1 MPTQI
6 SDNGASIKIVSDDG
20 SRTILKSQIR
30 EVDVVRD
37 TIIKIDLGQGAL
49 YNVFVDQADV
59 TVPTSTSV
67 DDLSAQIIA
76 MLQLSGAGLA
86 TQQAQNVQIDQ
97 LKSIQASVGNLN
109 DKAALQPT
117 LVDESN
123 SGIVYQGF
131 AIPGSKTSDAVWAVL
146 RITNKKGL
154 LSYQWASGTKNFDKV
169 WDNRKTLVYS

>member
-49 YNVFVDQADV
+49 YNVFIDQADV
-59 TVPTSTSV
+59 TAPTSTSV
-67 DDLSAQIIA
+67 DDLCAQIIA
-76 MLQLSGAGLA
+76 MLQISGAGLA
-86 TQQAQNVQIDQ
+86 TQQAQSVQIDQ
-97 LKSIQASVGNLN
+97 LKSLQASVGALN
-109 DKAALQPT
+109 DKEFYQPS

-123 SGIVYQGF
+123 AGVVYKGY
-131 AIPGSKTSDAVWAVL
+131 AVPGVKTSDPVWAVQK
-146 RITNKKGL
+146 ITNKKGV
-154 LSYQWASGTKNFDKV
+154 LSYQWAGGTKNFDKV
-169 WDNRKTLVYS
+169 WDNRKALVYS

>member
-37 TIIKIDLGQGAL
+37 TIIKIDVGQGAL

-86 TQQAQNVQIDQ
+86 TQQAQSVQIDQ
-97 LKSIQASVGNLN
+97 LKSIQVAVGALN
-109 DKAALQPT
+109 DKDFYEPT

-123 SGIVYQGF
+123 SGIVYKGY
-131 AIPGSKTSDAVWAVL
+131 AVPGVKTSDPVWAVL
-146 RITNKKGL
+146 KITNKKGL
-154 LSYQWASGTKNFDKV
+154 LSYQWAGGTKNFDKV

>member
-37 TIIKIDLGQGAL
+37 TIIKIDVGQGAL

-86 TQQAQNVQIDQ
+86 TQQAQSVQIDQ
-97 LKSIQASVGNLN
+97 LKSIQVAVGALN
-109 DKAALQPT
+109 DKDFYEPT
-117 LVDESN
+117 LVVESN
-123 SGIVYQGF
+123 SGIVYKGY
-131 AIPGSKTSDAVWAVL
+131 AVPGVKTSDPVWAVL
-146 RITNKKGL
+146 KITNKKGL
-154 LSYQWASGTKNFDKV
+154 LSYQWAGGTKNFDKV